1 MKNIIIQGFA
11 SNEFLFEKIKKNIP
25 NCIVLKN
32 EQSSYKEAKYS
43 LDYYSTEGKINIFG
57 WSLGSLFALKWTLE
71 NPSKVNSLFL
81 TGATARFTQTNEY
94 ENGILLENLLRMKR
108 MIKIRTKQV
117 LTDFYKNIFE
127 FVENKEQIINSL
139 LETTISDQ
147 SLENGLSELIEIDLL
162 KQLLDIK
169 VKTAIFQ
176 GARDNTTPLYGAEI
190 IRNKIKNS
198 TLKVYNGGHCY
209 FLEYPDECIEN
220 WRNFI

>member
-11 SNEFLFEKIKKNIP
+11 SNEFLFEKVKNSISD
-25 NCIVLKN
+25 CIVLKN

-57 WSLGSLFALKWTLE
+57 WSLGSLFALKWTTE

-81 TGATARFTQTNEY
+81 TGATSRFTQTYEY

-127 FVENKEQIINSL
+127 FVENKDQVINSL
-139 LETTISDQ
+139 LEKRISDQ
-147 SLENGLSELIEIDLL
+147 SLGNGLSELIEIDLL
-162 KQLLDIK
+162 KQLSDIK

-176 GARDNTTPLYGAEI
+176 GDRDNTTPLYGAEI
-190 IRNKIKNS
+190 IKSKIKNS
-198 TLKVYNGGHCY
+198 TLKVYNGGHSY

>member
-11 SNEFLFEKIKKNIP
+11 SNEFLFEKIKSNVA

-32 EQSSYKEAKYS
+32 EPSSYKGAKYS

-57 WSLGSLFALKWTLE
+57 WSLGSLFALKWTIE

-94 ENGILLENLLRMKR
+94 ENGIFLDNLLRMKR

-127 FVENKEQIINSL
+127 FVENKDQIINSL
-139 LETTISDQ
+139 LEKNIADQ
-147 SLENGLSELIEIDLL
+147 SLENGLNELIDIDLL
-162 KQLLDIK
+162 KKLSDIK
-169 VKTAIFQ
+169 VKTAVFQ
-176 GARDNTTPLYGAEI
+176 GERDNTTPLYGAET
-190 IRNKIKNS
+190 IKNNIKDS
-198 TLKVYNGGHCY
+198 TLNVYKGGHCY